1 MNGKYLALGAICA
14 MSALVS
20 SVDVAV
26 AAMPHRGGES
36 FTAKVIEQI
45 DNRTFRVDL
54 GPPKVG
60 VVRGIV
66 TVRADRATRFTLA
79 TGTMSAP
86 TLYGSLG
93 TLRIGPTVPVVV
105 MLGPALP
112 DGSYRLLDLKTTTR

>member
-1 MNGKYLALGAICA
+1 MEVKYLALGAICV
-14 MSALVS
+14 MSIVVGSA
-20 SVDVAV
+20 DVAV
-26 AAMPHRGGES
+26 ATMPHRGGES

-54 GPPKVG
+54 GPPKAG

-79 TGTMSAP
+79 GGVMSGP

-93 TLRIGPTVPVVV
+93 SLKIGPTVPVVV
-105 MLGPALP
+105 VLGPALS
-112 DGSYRLLDLKTTTR
+112 DGSYRLLDLKTVTR